1 MWPIYPG
8 KRAGSRN
15 SLWEG
20 PYVRFNTDF
29 KVAII
34 NMFKEL
40 KEIMIKELKK
50 CVISRSQQIET
61 INKELE
67 IINEMEILG
76 MKSTIIEMYHL
87 LKGLNTISELRE
99 EETAS
104 LMIIQ

>member
-1 MWPIYPG
+1 MC
-8 KRAGSRN
+8 
-15 SLWEG
+15 
-20 PYVRFNTDF
+20 D
-29 KVAII
+29 
-34 NMFKEL
+34 
-40 KEIMIKELKK
+40 IK
-50 CVISRSQQIET
+50 ITQIET

>member
-1 MWPIYPG
+1 
-8 KRAGSRN
+8 
-15 SLWEG
+15 
-20 PYVRFNTDF
+20 
-29 KVAII
+29 
-34 NMFKEL
+34 MFKEL
-40 KEIMIKELKK
+40 KEIMIKEVKK
-50 CVISRSQQIET
+50 CVISTSQQIET

>member
-1 MWPIYPG
+1 
-8 KRAGSRN
+8 
-15 SLWEG
+15 
-20 PYVRFNTDF
+20 
-29 KVAII
+29 
-34 NMFKEL
+34 MFKEL
-40 KEIMIKELKK
+40 KEIMIKEVKEG
-50 CVISRSQQIET
+50 VISTSQQIET

>member
-1 MWPIYPG
+1 
-8 KRAGSRN
+8 
-15 SLWEG
+15 
-20 PYVRFNTDF
+20 
-29 KVAII
+29 
-34 NMFKEL
+34 MFKEL
-40 KEIMIKELKK
+40 KEIMIKEVKEG
-50 CVISRSQQIET
+50 VMSTSQQIET

>member
-1 MWPIYPG
+1 
-8 KRAGSRN
+8 
-15 SLWEG
+15 
-20 PYVRFNTDF
+20 
-29 KVAII
+29 
-34 NMFKEL
+34 MFKEL

>member
-1 MWPIYPG
+1 
-8 KRAGSRN
+8 
-15 SLWEG
+15 
-20 PYVRFNTDF
+20 
-29 KVAII
+29 
-34 NMFKEL
+34 MFQEL
-40 KEIMIKELKK
+40 KEIMIKEVKEG
-50 CVISRSQQIET
+50 VMSTSQQIET

>member
-1 MWPIYPG
+1 
-8 KRAGSRN
+8 
-15 SLWEG
+15 
-20 PYVRFNTDF
+20 
-29 KVAII
+29 
-34 NMFKEL
+34 MFKEL
-40 KEIMIKELKK
+40 KEIMIKEVKEG
-50 CVISRSQQIET
+50 VMSTSQQIET

-76 MKSTIIEMYHL
+76 IKSIIIEMYHL

>member
-1 MWPIYPG
+1 
-8 KRAGSRN
+8 
-15 SLWEG
+15 
-20 PYVRFNTDF
+20 
-29 KVAII
+29 
-34 NMFKEL
+34 MFQEL
-40 KEIMIKELKK
+40 KEIMIKEVKK

>member
-1 MWPIYPG
+1 
-8 KRAGSRN
+8 
-15 SLWEG
+15 
-20 PYVRFNTDF
+20 
-29 KVAII
+29 
-34 NMFKEL
+34 MFKEL
-40 KEIMIKELKK
+40 KEIMIKEVKK

>member
-1 MWPIYPG
+1 
-8 KRAGSRN
+8 
-15 SLWEG
+15 
-20 PYVRFNTDF
+20 
-29 KVAII
+29 
-34 NMFKEL
+34 MFQEL
-40 KEIMIKELKK
+40 KEIMIKEVKK
-50 CVISRSQQIET
+50 CVISTSQQIET